1 MAELFSVGISALT
14 ANSRLLTTTG
24 HNISNANTE
33 GYSRQRVTLT
43 NRTPQYI
50 GVGFT
55 GKGVEISNITRSGNE
70 FLTQNLRLSTS
81 SQARAATLADLA
93 GQIDTMLAEGSFSPA
108 MERWFTALQDVN
120 NDPSSIPARQVL
132 LGAAGDLVNRFQDLD
147 SRMSQ
152 MARDVNKDLAGKVT
166 ELNSLS
172 SAIASLNQQIVR
184 ANGIA
189 QGEAPNDLLDQRD
202 QLLKRMSALV
212 SVAATEQT
220 DGSVNV
226 FIGNGQ
232 LVVGGAT
239 TVPLSVVGND
249 LDSARAEIAVQRNG
263 TTVRVTDSLVGG
275 ELGGVLAFRD
285 EVLDP
290 ARNAIGRLAAGF
302 VDSAN
307 AAHRAGLD
315 LQGALGGALF
325 VRGEATLNAAAGN
338 TGTLGV
344 VLDPANSGNLT
355 TADYSL
361 THDGTNFTLTRL
373 DTGTTQTL
381 TGAGPFSVDG
391 MTLTVGTAPAA
402 GDRWLIQPTKAVAR
416 GLRLAVTDPQR
427 LAMANP
433 VRSSA
438 ALGNVGSARIAAP
451 TVLDA
456 SNANLQTAT
465 QIVFNDPP
473 ATYQLNGVGPMIPFS
488 SGSNIDVNGW
498 RVQITGT
505 PVAGDSFTVQANT
518 NGRGDNANGLGLF
531 ALRATEI
538 LNGGTA
544 SFQDAFG
551 QLVGQVGTQ
560 VQQASIS
567 RDALQVQLDNA
578 EAARESVAGVNLDE
592 EAANLVRFQQS
603 YQGAAQIIASADA
616 MFQALLQAMRG

>member
-1 MAELFSVGISALT
+1 
-14 ANSRLLTTTG
+14 
-24 HNISNANTE
+24 
-33 GYSRQRVTLT
+33 
-43 NRTPQYI
+43 
-50 GVGFT
+50 
-55 GKGVEISNITRSGNE
+55 
-70 FLTQNLRLSTS
+70 
-81 SQARAATLADLA
+81 
-93 GQIDTMLAEGSFSPA
+93 
-108 MERWFTALQDVN
+108 
-120 NDPSSIPARQVL
+120 
-132 LGAAGDLVNRFQDLD
+132 
-147 SRMSQ
+147 MSQ

-184 ANGIA
+184 ANGIS

-212 SVAATEQT
+212 SVSATEQT

-226 FIGNGQ
+226 FVGNGQ

-239 TVPLSVVGND
+239 TVPLAVVGND
-249 LDSARAEIAVQRNG
+249 FDSARAEIAVQRNG
-263 TTVRVTDSLVGG
+263 TTVRITDSLVGG

-325 VRGEATLNAAAGN
+325 ARGEATVNAAAGN
-338 TGTLGV
+338 TGSLSA
-344 VLDPANSGNLT
+344 VLDPANSANLT
-355 TADYSL
+355 AADYSL

-381 TGAGPFSVDG
+381 SGAGPFSVDG

-427 LAMANP
+427 LAIASP
-433 VRSSA
+433 VKSSA
-438 ALGNVGSARIAAP
+438 ALANIGNAKIGAP
-451 TVLDA
+451 SVLDA
-456 SNANLQTAT
+456 SNANLQTTT
-465 QIVFNDPP
+465 QIVFNNPP
-473 ATYQLNGVGPMIPFS
+473 TTFQLNGAGPLIPFT
-488 SGSNIDVNGW
+488 SGGNIDVNGW
-498 RVQITGT
+498 RVQVTGT
-505 PVAGDSFTVQANT
+505 PVAGDSFTVQANA
-518 NGRGDNANGLGLF
+518 NGRGDNANGLDLF

-567 RDALQVQLDNA
+567 RDALRVQLDNA

-603 YQGAAQIIASADA
+603 YQGAAQIIASADT